1 MVFLV
6 EFSLTD
12 HMVGF
17 EVLNIPKMI
26 IFIHMDNNF
35 EQSDNTSFL
44 GSTIEKL
51 SCDWTNSGQNLPMWA
66 ILVPAVPLC
75 ED

>member
-1 MVFLV
+1 
-6 EFSLTD
+6 
-12 HMVGF
+12 
-17 EVLNIPKMI
+17 
-26 IFIHMDNNF
+26 MDNNF

-51 SCDWTNSGQNLPMWA
+51 SCDWTNSGQNPPMWA